1 MIPPEGYK
9 KAAADI
15 LSDVGLLGAKPA
27 STPVPKRLKLTAD
40 DGNLFPEPK
49 KYRRLVGIM
58 LYLNM
63 TRPDITFAVQQHSQ
77 FMSKPTQSHW
87 DASIHVLR
95 YLKHAPSTGL
105 FFSSSNDFKLTAYC
119 DSDWQHAQ
127 IPGVPSQDTVCSS
140 VPR

>member
-77 FMSKPTQSHW
+77 FM
-87 DASIHVLR
+87 
-95 YLKHAPSTGL
+95 
-105 FFSSSNDFKLTAYC
+105 N
-119 DSDWQHAQ
+119 WQHAQ